1 MLHAIRLS
9 LRRSVCMM
17 NIHVGPSATRT
28 NPLAGLRFDHSIS
41 VSFVFFF
48 GLSASPDVRD
58 LFALGLAESL
68 APVDDSSAVLVERRV
83 LAGSAGPS
91 MPDGRKN
98 VAIPIPCVEEDCRK
112 SVPTPVMSKMT
123 FFASLEGS
131 LVDFFDCL
139 AVREPIPVDDI
150 ECSRLFFVCSV
161 ACWSAASGGAASVA
175 VELEAWQRGHDG

>member
-91 MPDGRKN
+91 TPDGRKN
-98 VAIPIPCVEEDCRK
+98 VAIPCVEEDCRK

-139 AVREPIPVDDI
+139 AVREPMPVDDI
-150 ECSRLFFVCSV
+150 ECSRLIFVCSV